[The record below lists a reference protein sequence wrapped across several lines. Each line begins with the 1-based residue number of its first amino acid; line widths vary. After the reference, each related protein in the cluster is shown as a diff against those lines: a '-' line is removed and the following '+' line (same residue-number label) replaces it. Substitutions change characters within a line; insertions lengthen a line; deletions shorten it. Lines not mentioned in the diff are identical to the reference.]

1 MHGTWCGSRSTT
13 ELLGNKAPGTW
24 ADSSVAHHSRLPGA
38 RSATLR
44 PVSSPTAAR
53 ASTPEVIRPDL
64 DTFGFSEWKRT
75 AIVGLVLGGS
85 VTGNVLRR
93 GLRPSKRKRAV
104 ADGVVNGFETLGP
117 MFVKLGQLIA
127 SSPGAFPRDLA
138 DACLRCLDDV
148 QPFPSADAR
157 AIIEADL
164 GKPISELFLEFDDEP
179 LSAASIAQV
188 HACVLRDG
196 RPAVV
201 KVQRPEIGR
210 RMIVDLRAAM
220 RLARTLEKRSEN
232 ARVANTQAV
241 VRDLYEATVA
251 ELNFLIEADNQA
263 RARENLSAFG
273 DNTNVAIPEVYWDY
287 TAPRV
292 LCMERMRGMP
302 LDRFDDIR
310 AAHPDSELL
319 IRRLVKAWMESVAV
333 HGLFHGDVHAGNLW
347 LLDDGRVAMLDFGIV
362 GKMETEW
369 REFVRALFYASAID
383 NDFRPVARAL
393 RKLDLVSDDSGD
405 DATIGRQLA
414 VALGPVLSGSLDKL
428 DLGVV
433 SARLLEFGKRRGASG
448 PQQLILMGK
457 QLGYFER
464 YAVALAPGWKLGRDL
479 FLFRNVFP
487 TEVAT
492 KLAESGEELPAD

>member
-1 MHGTWCGSRSTT
+1 M
-13 ELLGNKAPGTW
+13 
-24 ADSSVAHHSRLPGA
+24 
-38 RSATLR
+38 
-44 PVSSPTAAR
+44 SSPLTVR
-53 ASTPEVIRPDL
+53 AGTPEVIRPDL
-64 DTFGFSEWKRT
+64 DTFGFSEWRRT
-75 AIVGLVLGGS
+75 ATVGLVLGGS
-85 VTGNVLRR
+85 VVGSVLRH
-93 GLRPSKRKRAV
+93 GLRPSKRKRA
-104 ADGVVNGFETLGP
+104 AAEGVVNGFESLGP

-127 SSPGAFPRDLA
+127 SSPGAFPRELA
-138 DACLRCLDDV
+138 DACLRCLDDMA
-148 QPFPSADAR
+148 PFPSADAR
-157 AIIEADL
+157 SIVESEL
-164 GKPISELFLEFDDEP
+164 GKPIDEVFREFDDEP

-188 HACVLRDG
+188 HACVLADG

-201 KVQRPEIGR
+201 KVQRPEIAR

-232 ARVANTQAV
+232 ARVANAQAV

-251 ELNFLIEADNQA
+251 ELNFLIEADNQS
-263 RARENLSAFG
+263 RARENLTAFG
-273 DNTNVAIPEVYWDY
+273 DNTNVVVPEVYWEY
-287 TAPRV
+287 CAPRV

-362 GKMETEW
+362 GRMETEW
-369 REFVRALFYASAID
+369 REFVRALFYASSID

-448 PQQLILMGK
+448 PQQLMLMGK

-479 FLFRNVFP
+479 YLFRNVFP
-487 TEVAT
+487 AEVAA
-492 KLAESGEELPAD
+492 KLAEDGTEIPAD

>member
-1 MHGTWCGSRSTT
+1 MTVR
-13 ELLGNKAPGTW
+13 PG
-24 ADSSVAHHSRLPGA
+24 
-38 RSATLR
+38 
-44 PVSSPTAAR
+44 
-53 ASTPEVIRPDL
+53 TPEVIRPDL
-64 DTFGFSEWKRT
+64 DTFGFAEWKRT
-75 AIVGLVLGGS
+75 AIVGAVLSGS
-85 VTGNVLRR
+85 VTRSVLKN
-93 GLRPSKRKRAV
+93 GLRPAKRKRAM
-104 ADGVVNGFETLGP
+104 AEGVVDGFETLGP

-127 SSPGAFPRDLA
+127 SSPGAFPRELA

-148 QPFPSADAR
+148 PPFPSADAR

-164 GKPISELFLEFDDEP
+164 GKPISELFLEFQDEP

-188 HACVLRDG
+188 HACVLADG

-220 RLARTLEKRSEN
+220 RLARAMEKRSEN

-263 RARENLSAFG
+263 RARENLTAFG
-273 DNTNVAIPEVYWDY
+273 DNSNVVVPEVYWEY
-287 TAPRV
+287 CAPRV
-292 LCMERMRGMP
+292 LAMERMRGMP

-310 AAHPDSELL
+310 AEHPDSEIL
-319 IRRLVKAWMESVAV
+319 IRRLVKAWIESVAV

-347 LLDDGRVAMLDFGIV
+347 LLEDGRVAMLDFGIV
-362 GKMETEW
+362 GRMEAEW
-369 REFVRALFYASAID
+369 REFVRALFYASSID

-393 RKLDLVSDDSGD
+393 RKLDMVSDDSGD

-448 PQQLILMGK
+448 PQQLIMMGK

-479 FLFRNVFP
+479 YLFRNVFP
-487 TEVAT
+487 EDVTA
-492 KLAESGEELPAD
+492 KLAETGAELPVD

>member
-1 MHGTWCGSRSTT
+1 M
-13 ELLGNKAPGTW
+13 
-24 ADSSVAHHSRLPGA
+24 
-38 RSATLR
+38 
-44 PVSSPTAAR
+44 SSPMTVR
-53 ASTPEVIRPDL
+53 PGTPEVIRPDL
-64 DTFGFSEWKRT
+64 DTFGFAEWKRT
-75 AIVGLVLGGS
+75 AIVGAVLSGS
-85 VTGNVLRR
+85 VTRSVLKN
-93 GLRPSKRKRAV
+93 GLRPAKRKRAM
-104 ADGVVNGFETLGP
+104 AEGVVDGFETLGP

-127 SSPGAFPRDLA
+127 SSPGAFPRELA

-148 QPFPSADAR
+148 PPFPSADAR

-164 GKPISELFLEFDDEP
+164 GKPISELFLEFQDEP

-188 HACVLRDG
+188 HACVLADG

-220 RLARTLEKRSEN
+220 RLARAMEKRSEN

-263 RARENLSAFG
+263 RARENLTAFG
-273 DNTNVAIPEVYWDY
+273 DNSNVVVPEVYWEY
-287 TAPRV
+287 CAPRV
-292 LCMERMRGMP
+292 LAMERMRGMP

-310 AAHPDSELL
+310 AEHPDSEIL
-319 IRRLVKAWMESVAV
+319 IRRLVKAWIESVAV

-347 LLDDGRVAMLDFGIV
+347 LLEDGRVAMLDFGIV
-362 GKMETEW
+362 GRMEAEW
-369 REFVRALFYASAID
+369 REFVRALFYASSID

-393 RKLDLVSDDSGD
+393 RKLDMVSDDSGD

-448 PQQLILMGK
+448 PQQLIMMGK

-479 FLFRNVFP
+479 YLFRNVFP
-487 TEVAT
+487 EDVTA
-492 KLAESGEELPAD
+492 KLAETGAELPVD

>member
-1 MHGTWCGSRSTT
+1 MTVR
-13 ELLGNKAPGTW
+13 A
-24 ADSSVAHHSRLPGA
+24 GA
-38 RSATLR
+38 
-44 PVSSPTAAR
+44 
-53 ASTPEVIRPDL
+53 PEVIRPDL
-64 DTFGFSEWKRT
+64 DTFGFSELRRT
-75 AIVGLVLGGS
+75 AIVGAVLGGS
-85 VTGNVLRR
+85 VTRSVLTG
-93 GLRPSKRKRAV
+93 GLRKAKRKRAV
-104 ADGVVNGFETLGP
+104 AEGVVNGLEALGP

-127 SSPGAFPRDLA
+127 SSPGAFPRELA
-138 DACLRCLDDV
+138 DACLRCLDDMS
-148 QPFPSADAR
+148 PFPSADAR

-164 GKPISELFLEFDDEP
+164 GKPISELFASFDDEP

-188 HACVLRDG
+188 HACVLLDG
-196 RPAVV
+196 RDAVV
-201 KVQRPEIGR
+201 KVQRPEIAR

-220 RLARTLEKRSEN
+220 KLARALEKRSEN
-232 ARVANTQAV
+232 ARVANAQAV

-251 ELNFLIEADNQA
+251 ELNFLVEADNQTRA
-263 RARENLSAFG
+263 RANLAAFG
-273 DNTNVAIPEVYWDY
+273 DNTNVAVPEVYWEHCG
-287 TAPRV
+287 PRV

-310 AAHPDSELL
+310 EVHPDPELL

-362 GKMETEW
+362 GRMETEW

-393 RKLDLVSDDSGD
+393 RKLDLVADDSGD

-428 DLGVV
+428 DLGLVA
-433 SARLLEFGKRRGASG
+433 ARLLEFGKRRGASG
-448 PQQLILMGK
+448 PEQLIMMGK

-464 YAVALAPGWKLGRDL
+464 YAVALAPGWRLGRDL

-487 TEVAT
+487 NEVAT
-492 KLAESGEELPAD
+492 KIAEEGTELPVD

>member
-1 MHGTWCGSRSTT
+1 M
-13 ELLGNKAPGTW
+13 
-24 ADSSVAHHSRLPGA
+24 
-38 RSATLR
+38 
-44 PVSSPTAAR
+44 SSPMTVR
-53 ASTPEVIRPDL
+53 AGAPEVIRPDL
-64 DTFGFSEWKRT
+64 DTFGFSEMRRT
-75 AIVGLVLGGS
+75 AIVGAVLGGS
-85 VTGNVLRR
+85 VTRSVLRG
-93 GLRPSKRKRAV
+93 GLRKATRKRAV
-104 ADGVVNGFETLGP
+104 AEGMVNGFESLGP

-127 SSPGAFPRDLA
+127 SSPGAFPRELA
-138 DACLRCLDDV
+138 DACLRCLDDMA
-148 QPFPSADAR
+148 PFPSADAR
-157 AIIEADL
+157 AIIEGDL
-164 GKPISELFLEFDDEP
+164 GKPISELFCSFDDEP

-201 KVQRPEIGR
+201 KVQRPEIAK

-220 RLARTLEKRSEN
+220 KLARALEKRSEN
-232 ARVANTQAV
+232 ARVANAQAV

-251 ELNFLIEADNQA
+251 ELNFLIEADNQT
-263 RARENLSAFG
+263 RARQNLAAFG
-273 DNTNVAIPEVYWDY
+273 DNTNVVVPEVYWEHCG
-287 TAPRV
+287 PRV

-310 AAHPDSELL
+310 AVHPDSELL

-362 GKMETEW
+362 GRMETEW

-393 RKLDLVSDDSGD
+393 RKLDLVADDSGD

-433 SARLLEFGKRRGASG
+433 AARLLEFGKRRGASG
-448 PQQLILMGK
+448 PEQLIMMGK

-479 FLFRNVFP
+479 FLFRNIFP
-487 TEVAT
+487 TEVAA
-492 KLAESGEELPAD
+492 KIAEEGAELPVD

>member
-1 MHGTWCGSRSTT
+1 MT
-13 ELLGNKAPGTW
+13 
-24 ADSSVAHHSRLPGA
+24 V
-38 RSATLR
+38 
-44 PVSSPTAAR
+44 R
-53 ASTPEVIRPDL
+53 AGTPEVVRPDL
-64 DTFGFSEWKRT
+64 NTFGFSEMRRT
-75 AIVGLVLGGS
+75 AIVGAVLGGA
-85 VTGNVLRR
+85 VTRSVLRG
-93 GLRPSKRKRAV
+93 GLRRTKRKRAV
-104 ADGVVNGFETLGP
+104 ADGVVNGFESLGP

-127 SSPGAFPRDLA
+127 SSPGAFPRELA
-138 DACLRCLDDV
+138 DACLRCLDDMA
-148 QPFPSADAR
+148 PFPSADAR
-157 AIIEADL
+157 AIIESEL
-164 GKPISELFLEFDDEP
+164 GKPISELFRSFDDEP

-188 HACVLRDG
+188 HACVLADG

-201 KVQRPEIGR
+201 KVQRPEIAR

-220 RLARTLEKRSEN
+220 KLAKTLEKRSEN

-251 ELNFLIEADNQA
+251 ELNFLIEADNQT
-263 RARENLSAFG
+263 RARHNLTVFG
-273 DNTNVAIPEVYWDY
+273 DNTNVVVPEVYWEY

-362 GKMETEW
+362 GRMETEW

-393 RKLDLVSDDSGD
+393 RKLDMVADDSGD

-414 VALGPVLSGSLDKL
+414 VALGPVLNGSLDKL

-433 SARLLEFGKRRGASG
+433 AARLLEFGKRRGAAG
-448 PQQLILMGK
+448 PEQLILMGK

-487 TEVAT
+487 DEVAA
-492 KLAESGEELPAD
+492 KLAESGAELPAN

>member
-1 MHGTWCGSRSTT
+1 M
-13 ELLGNKAPGTW
+13 
-24 ADSSVAHHSRLPGA
+24 
-38 RSATLR
+38 
-44 PVSSPTAAR
+44 
-53 ASTPEVIRPDL
+53 IRPDL
-64 DTFGFSEWKRT
+64 DTFGFSEMRRT
-75 AIVGLVLGGS
+75 VIVGAVLGGA
-85 VTGNVLRR
+85 VTRSVLRG
-93 GLRPSKRKRAV
+93 GLRKAKRKRAV
-104 ADGVVNGFETLGP
+104 AEGVVNGFESLGP

-127 SSPGAFPRDLA
+127 SSPGAFPRELA
-138 DACLRCLDDV
+138 DACLRCLDDMA
-148 QPFPSADAR
+148 PFPSADAR
-157 AIIEADL
+157 SIIEADL
-164 GKPISELFLEFDDEP
+164 GKPISELFRSFEDEP

-188 HACVLRDG
+188 HACVLHDG

-220 RLARTLEKRSEN
+220 RLARTMEKRSEN
-232 ARVANTQAV
+232 ARVANTQGV

-251 ELNFLIEADNQA
+251 ELNFLIEADNQT
-263 RARENLSAFG
+263 RARENLAAFG
-273 DNTNVAIPEVYWDY
+273 DNANVVVPEVYWELCG
-287 TAPRV
+287 PRV

-310 AAHPDSELL
+310 AVHPDPELL

-362 GKMETEW
+362 GRMETEW
-369 REFVRALFYASAID
+369 REFVRALFYASSID

-393 RKLDLVSDDSGD
+393 RKLDMVTDDSGD

-487 TEVAT
+487 DEVAA
-492 KLAESGEELPAD
+492 KLAAEGTELPD

>member
-1 MHGTWCGSRSTT
+1 M
-13 ELLGNKAPGTW
+13 
-24 ADSSVAHHSRLPGA
+24 
-38 RSATLR
+38 
-44 PVSSPTAAR
+44 SSPMTVR
-53 ASTPEVIRPDL
+53 AGAPEVIRPDL
-64 DTFGFSEWKRT
+64 DTFGFSELRRT
-75 AIVGLVLGGS
+75 AIVGAVLGGS
-85 VTGNVLRR
+85 VTRSVLTG
-93 GLRPSKRKRAV
+93 GLRKAKRKRAV
-104 ADGVVNGFETLGP
+104 AEGVVNGLEALGP

-127 SSPGAFPRDLA
+127 SSPGAFPRELA
-138 DACLRCLDDV
+138 DACLRCLDDMS
-148 QPFPSADAR
+148 PFPSADAR

-164 GKPISELFLEFDDEP
+164 GKPISELFASFDDEP

-188 HACVLRDG
+188 HACVLLDG
-196 RPAVV
+196 RDAVV
-201 KVQRPEIGR
+201 KVQRPEIAR

-220 RLARTLEKRSEN
+220 KLARALEKRSEN
-232 ARVANTQAV
+232 ARVANAQAV

-251 ELNFLIEADNQA
+251 ELNFLVEADNQTRA
-263 RARENLSAFG
+263 RANLAAFG
-273 DNTNVAIPEVYWDY
+273 DNTNVAVPEVYWEHCG
-287 TAPRV
+287 PRV

-310 AAHPDSELL
+310 EVHPDPELL

-362 GKMETEW
+362 GRMETEW

-393 RKLDLVSDDSGD
+393 RKLDLVADDSGD

-428 DLGVV
+428 DLGLVA
-433 SARLLEFGKRRGASG
+433 ARLLEFGKRRGASG
-448 PQQLILMGK
+448 PEQLIMMGK

-464 YAVALAPGWKLGRDL
+464 YAVALAPGWRLGRDL

-487 TEVAT
+487 NEVAT
-492 KLAESGEELPAD
+492 KIAEEGTELPVD

>member
-1 MHGTWCGSRSTT
+1 MT
-13 ELLGNKAPGTW
+13 
-24 ADSSVAHHSRLPGA
+24 V
-38 RSATLR
+38 
-44 PVSSPTAAR
+44 R
-53 ASTPEVIRPDL
+53 AGVPEVIRPDL
-64 DTFGFSEWKRT
+64 NKFGFSELRRT
-75 AIVGLVLGGS
+75 AIVGAVLGGS
-85 VTGNVLRR
+85 VTRSVLGGGLRR
-93 GLRPSKRKRAV
+93 AKRKKAV
-104 ADGVVNGFETLGP
+104 AEGVVNGFESLGP

-127 SSPGAFPRDLA
+127 SSPGAFPRELA
-138 DACLRCLDDV
+138 DACLRCLDDMA
-148 QPFPSADAR
+148 PFPSADAR

-164 GKPISELFLEFDDEP
+164 GKPISEIFQSFDDEP

-188 HACVLRDG
+188 HACVLADG

-220 RLARTLEKRSEN
+220 KLAKALEKRSEN

-251 ELNFLIEADNQA
+251 ELNFLIEADSQT
-263 RARENLSAFG
+263 RARQNLAAFG
-273 DNTNVAIPEVYWDY
+273 DNTNVVVPEVYWDY
-287 TAPRV
+287 TGPRV

-310 AAHPDSELL
+310 EVHPEPELL

-347 LLDDGRVAMLDFGIV
+347 LLEDGRVAMLDFGIV
-362 GKMETEW
+362 GRMETEW
-369 REFVRALFYASAID
+369 RDFVRALFYASAID

-393 RKLDLVSDDSGD
+393 RKLDLVADDSGD

-433 SARLLEFGKRRGASG
+433 AARLLEFGKRRGASG
-448 PQQLILMGK
+448 PEQLMLMGK

-487 TEVAT
+487 DEVAA
-492 KLAESGEELPAD
+492 KLAESGAELPLD

>member
-1 MHGTWCGSRSTT
+1 MTVR
-13 ELLGNKAPGTW
+13 A
-24 ADSSVAHHSRLPGA
+24 GA
-38 RSATLR
+38 
-44 PVSSPTAAR
+44 
-53 ASTPEVIRPDL
+53 PEVIRPDL
-64 DTFGFSEWKRT
+64 DTFGFSEVRRT
-75 AIVGLVLGGS
+75 AIVGAVLGGS
-85 VTGNVLRR
+85 VTRSVLRG
-93 GLRPSKRKRAV
+93 GLRKAKRRRAV
-104 ADGVVNGFETLGP
+104 AEGVVNGFESLGP

-127 SSPGAFPRDLA
+127 SSPGAFPRELA
-138 DACLRCLDDV
+138 DACLRCLDDMS
-148 QPFPSADAR
+148 PFPSADAR
-157 AIIEADL
+157 AIVEADL
-164 GKPISELFLEFDDEP
+164 GKPISELFRSFDDEP

-188 HACVLRDG
+188 HACVLADG
-196 RPAVV
+196 RAAVV
-201 KVQRPEIGR
+201 KVQRPEIAK

-220 RLARTLEKRSEN
+220 KLARALEKRSEN
-232 ARVANTQAV
+232 ARVANAQAV

-251 ELNFLIEADNQA
+251 ELNFLIEADNQT
-263 RARENLSAFG
+263 RARQNLVAFG
-273 DNTNVAIPEVYWDY
+273 DNTSVAIPEVYWEHCG
-287 TAPRV
+287 PRV

-310 AAHPDSELL
+310 AVHPDSELL

-362 GKMETEW
+362 GRMETEW

-393 RKLDLVSDDSGD
+393 RKLDLVADDSGD

-433 SARLLEFGKRRGASG
+433 AARLLEFGKRRGASG
-448 PQQLILMGK
+448 PEQLILMGK

-487 TEVAT
+487 TEVAA
-492 KLAESGEELPAD
+492 KIAEEGTELPVD